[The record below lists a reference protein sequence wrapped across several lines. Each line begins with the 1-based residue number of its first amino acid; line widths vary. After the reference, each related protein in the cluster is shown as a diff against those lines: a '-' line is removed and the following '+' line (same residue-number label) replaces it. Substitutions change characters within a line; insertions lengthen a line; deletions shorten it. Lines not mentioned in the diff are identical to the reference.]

1 MIALVSWGKKIMIK
15 FTGLLDFTVL
25 VYMQRIIT
33 VSANNATTHSDMS
46 WRPYFYVI
54 KESDDTREYLD
65 IWIWQLA
72 ATWNRTAAWHFQSSP
87 PVSDPAPSL
96 SPNMP
101 SVHYEEKVSLFFPIL
116 ITNTSKIYFISNFY
130 ECPKQFLPT
139 KDPWQIVKQFSCI
152 FEPNFNIYRQFF
164 GMCGV
169 LTRFSNCFIV

>member
-1 MIALVSWGKKIMIK
+1 MFMIALVSWGKKIMIK

-72 ATWNRTAAWHFQSSP
+72 AT
-87 PVSDPAPSL
+87 
-96 SPNMP
+96 
-101 SVHYEEKVSLFFPIL
+101 
-116 ITNTSKIYFISNFY
+116 
-130 ECPKQFLPT
+130 
-139 KDPWQIVKQFSCI
+139 
-152 FEPNFNIYRQFF
+152 
-164 GMCGV
+164 
-169 LTRFSNCFIV
+169 